1 VSEVEGGVSTCF
13 GEVGGVGAGG
23 VVEEASVTANST
35 RKPQAGGP
43 VKRKPQGGRTEDRP
57 RVKEAAGSHL
67 HAHHSIVCSICVRGT
82 YIRHEGTYKSPDALR
97 ACRLHPE
104 QAI

>member
-23 VVEEASVTANST
+23 VVEEASVTAIST

-43 VKRKPQGGRTEDRP
+43 MKRKPEGGRTEAGQES
-57 RVKEAAGSHL
+57 RVKSQESRQPEAGTYTHICSIGIR
-67 HAHHSIVCSICVRGT
+67 AHHIYVLLS
-82 YIRHEGTYKSPDALR
+82 
-97 ACRLHPE
+97 
-104 QAI
+104 